1 MLTHIGVPT
10 SLNLFR
16 NVLAHLLPRLK
27 KSPKM
32 GCNQMTTDVERNSK
46 YQEKISEQFNE
57 YMRGDLISERVSD
70 EVAGVLT
77 QALMLAEDVEFS
89 IHSIALSK
97 SQRQYDLAHLDLAMG
112 TIEDCAKSVR
122 ELIGCI
128 NSIALN
134 GFGHLDDYDDM
145 YDIDDDEG

>member
-1 MLTHIGVPT
+1 
-10 SLNLFR
+10 
-16 NVLAHLLPRLK
+16 
-27 KSPKM
+27 
-32 GCNQMTTDVERNSK
+32 MTTDVERNSK
-46 YQEKISEQFNE
+46 YQEKISEQVNE

-89 IHSIALSK
+89 IHNLELSK
-97 SQRQYDLAHLDLAMG
+97 SRRQYDLAHLDLAMG

-122 ELIGCI
+122 ELIGRI

-134 GFGHLDDYDDM
+134 GFGYLDDYDDM
-145 YDIDDDEG
+145 YDIADDDED